1 VERARSEERVTRRGD
16 GLLSA
21 TALLVA
27 ALSSVCVVSVLALL
41 LLLEVVDDGE
51 AGDDDDAE
59 EDEEEEE
66 DGDEED
72 AAVSSTAALAGT
84 TRCHRSA
91 SRLTMPLRCVRGVER
106 AGLREVRV
114 CDEVRRAERRAER
127 RGASFIADTGAGSD
141 DDDGSVDC
149 C

>member
-1 VERARSEERVTRRGD
+1 MTRRGD

-59 EDEEEEE
+59 EEEEE
-66 DGDEED
+66 DGDEEE

-106 AGLREVRV
+106 AGLREVRG

>member
-59 EDEEEEE
+59 EEEE
-66 DGDEED
+66 DGDEEE

-106 AGLREVRV
+106 AGLREVRG

-141 DDDGSVDC
+141 DDGCVDC